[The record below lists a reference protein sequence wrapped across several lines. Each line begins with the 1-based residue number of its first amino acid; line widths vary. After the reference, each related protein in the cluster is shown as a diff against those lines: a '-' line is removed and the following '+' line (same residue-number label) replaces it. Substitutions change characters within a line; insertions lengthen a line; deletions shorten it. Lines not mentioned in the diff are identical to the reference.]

1 MSKQLTKLQAIQ
13 FLINYALL
21 DNDTYQFYI
30 DEWYQA
36 EMFSLICGIVRSRR
50 ESFSHFELE
59 NAKKAAAI
67 QSGAYRISSDASDE
81 EKKKFELLS
90 EFDLTL

>member
-1 MSKQLTKLQAIQ
+1 MFEQLSKLKAID
-13 FLINYALL
+13 FVIKYELL
-21 DNDTYQFYI
+21 ENDTYSFRM
-30 DEWYQA
+30 DEWYES
-36 EMFSLICGIVRSRR
+36 EMFNLICGIVRSRR
-50 ESFSHFELE
+50 ESFSHFELQ

-67 QSGAYRISSDASDE
+67 QSGAYAINSDASDE